1 VLFDPN
7 TSKMRAIPSHIIL
20 NTVLSVL
27 LLFVSCKNEREKT
40 QPAVQD
46 ITESVYASGIVKS
59 ENQYQVF
66 ATVNGLIKGVLVTE
80 GDMVKKDQPI
90 ISIVNETSEL
100 NRQNAQLA
108 AEYANVNANRD
119 KLNELRINI
128 DMARTRMQNDST
140 LLERQRSLWAQQIGT
155 HNDLEQRELAYQNS
169 VTTYKAAILRYNDME
184 RQLNFAARQALK
196 NLEISTTLS
205 GDYIIRSRTD
215 GKVYS
220 VLKERG
226 EMVNP
231 QSPVAVIG
239 DADHF
244 LLELQ
249 VDEYDI
255 AKIRLG
261 QQVLINMDS
270 YKGQVFEGKITK
282 IDPIMDQRSRSFT
295 LEAVYT
301 KEPSVLYP
309 NLTVEANII
318 IETKKHALTIPRS
331 YLTDDNYV
339 ITADKQKKKVTT
351 GLKDYQR
358 VEIISGLNKND
369 VILKPVP

>member
-1 VLFDPN
+1 MPAVFNNKYFIYHSTFLY
-7 TSKMRAIPSHIIL
+7 AII
-20 NTVLSVL
+20 SVYTL
-27 LLFVSCKNEREKT
+27 LVSCKSEQEKT
-40 QPAVQD
+40 QPVVQD

-59 ENQYQVF
+59 EDQYQVYS
-66 ATVNGLIKGVLVTE
+66 TVNGLIQQVLVTE
-80 GDMVKKDQPI
+80 GDIVKKNQPI
-90 ISIVNETSEL
+90 INVINETSEL

-108 AEYANVNANRD
+108 AEYADVNVNRD

-128 DMARTRMQNDST
+128 DLAKSKVQNDSA

-155 HNDLEQRELAYQNS
+155 RNDLEQRELAYQNS
-169 VTTYKAAILRYNDME
+169 VTAYQAAILRYNDIE
-184 RQLNFAARQALK
+184 KQLNFAAKQARK

-205 GDYIIRSRTD
+205 GDYVIRSKTD

-220 VLKERG
+220 ILKEKG

-231 QSPVAVIG
+231 LSPVAVIG
-239 DADHF
+239 DADEF

-282 IDPIMDQRSRSFT
+282 IDPIMDERSRSFT
-295 LEAVYT
+295 VEAVYT
-301 KEPSVLYP
+301 AMPPVLYP

-318 IETKKHALTIPRS
+318 IQTKKNALVIPRS
-331 YLTDDNYV
+331 YLTEDNYV
-339 ITADKQKKKVTT
+339 MTGDKQKKKVIT
-351 GLKDYQR
+351 GLKDYQH
-358 VEIISGLNKND
+358 VEIVSGLDKND
-369 VILKPVP
+369 VILKPAP

>member
-1 VLFDPN
+1 MQV
-7 TSKMRAIPSHIIL
+7 SHSHTFL
-20 NTVLSVL
+20 YTVLSVL
-27 LLFVSCKNEREKT
+27 LLLVSCKHKQEKT
-40 QPAVQD
+40 QPVVQD

-66 ATVNGLIKGVLVTE
+66 ATVNGLIKQVLVTE

-108 AEYANVNANRD
+108 AQYADVNANRD

-128 DMARTRMQNDST
+128 DMARTKMQNDST

-169 VTTYKAAILRYNDME
+169 VTAYKSATLRYNDME
-184 RQLNFAARQALK
+184 KQLNFAAKQARK
-196 NLEISTTLS
+196 NLEISTSLS

-220 VLKERG
+220 LLKEQG

-255 AKIRLG
+255 AQIRLG

-270 YKGQVFEGKITK
+270 YKGQVSEGKITK
-282 IDPIMDQRSRSFT
+282 IDPIMDQRSRSFKV
-295 LEAVYT
+295 EAVYT

-318 IETKKHALTIPRS
+318 IQTKKNALTIPRS
-331 YLTDDNYV
+331 YLADDNYV
-339 ITADKQKKKVTT
+339 ITADKQKKKVIT

-358 VEIISGLNKND
+358 VEIISGLNKNN
-369 VILKPVP
+369 VILKPAP